1 MKKLAIN
8 APAMTMTARIAIL
21 TGVTIPVGFC
31 GPFLSTRSII
41 FISLVF
47 HGVGRGARGW
57 LNGAAGESE
66 MRRNVATAIVIR
78 VICIRRAALC
88 VIYYRWQFGERW
100 GFIA

>member
-31 GPFLSTRSII
+31 
-41 FISLVF
+41 V
-47 HGVGRGARGW
+47 
-57 LNGAAGESE
+57 AGESE

-100 GFIA
+100 GFIAMC